1 MLIHKMP
8 EYHREDVSDP
18 LVASLNDIINASFLK
33 KPGGHIE
40 SLLHMPANEKKTNAH
55 LYSAS
60 VP

>member
-1 MLIHKMP
+1 MP
-8 EYHREDVSDP
+8 ECYREDVSGL

-33 KPGGHIE
+33 KKPGGHIE
-40 SLLHMPANEKKTNAH
+40 NWLHMPANEKKTNAH